1 MTTRNI
7 EKMAS
12 IDAQLRLLAPGKVS
26 DDDKLVEYDA
36 LLLDRFLDILQDL
49 HGEDIRETVQECYE
63 LSAEYEGK
71 HIPQKLEELG
81 NMLTGLDA
89 GDSIVIAKSFSHM
102 LNLANL
108 AEEVQIAYRRRI
120 KLLKKG
126 DFADENSA
134 ITESDIE
141 ETFKRL
147 VNQLK
152 KTPEEVFDAL
162 KNQTVD
168 LVLTAHPTQ
177 SVRRSLLQKHA
188 RFVHSVA
195 IRNCLTQLYAKDIT
209 PDDKQ
214 ELDEALQREI
224 QAAFRTDEIRRTP
237 PTPQDEMRA
246 GMSYFHETIWK
257 GVPKFLRR
265 VDTALKNIG
274 INERVPYNAPLI
286 QFSSWMGGDRDGNP
300 RVTPEVTRD
309 VCLLA
314 RMMAANLYF
323 SQIEDLM
330 FELSMWRC
338 NDELRVRADELHS
351 SSKRDAKH
359 YIEFWKKIP
368 PSEPYRVILGDV
380 RDKLYNTRERAR
392 HILANGTS
400 DIPEETTFTNVEQFL
415 EPLELCYRS
424 LCACGDRPIADGSL
438 LDFLRQ
444 VSTFGLSLVRLDIR
458 QESDRHTDV
467 MDAITKHLGIG
478 SYREWSEE
486 RRQEWLLSELS
497 GKRPLFGPDLPKTD
511 EIADVLE
518 TFHVISEL
526 PSDNF
531 GAYIISMA
539 TSPSDVLAVELL
551 QRECHVKKPLRV
563 VPLFEKLADL
573 EAAPAA
579 VARLFSIDWYRN
591 RINGKQEV
599 MIGYSDSGKDAGRLS
614 AAWALYKAQE
624 ELIKVAKEFGV
635 KLTMFHGRGGTVGRG
650 GGPTHLAILSQP
662 PETIHG
668 SLRVTVQ
675 GEVIEQSFGEEHLCF
690 RTLQRFTA
698 ATLEHGMHPPVSP
711 KPEWRSLME
720 EMAVIATKEY
730 RSIVFQEPRFVE
742 YFRCATPELEYG
754 RMNIGSR
761 PSKRKP
767 SGGIESLRA
776 IPWIFAW
783 TQTRF
788 HLPVWLG
795 FGAAFRHVI
804 EKDPKNLQMLQDMY
818 NQWPF
823 FRVTLDLVEMV
834 FAKGDP
840 GIAALYDKLLVSGD
854 LLPFGERLRTTFE
867 QTKSLLLQIAG
878 HRDLL
883 EGDPYLKQRLRLRD
897 SYITTLNVLQAY
909 TLKRIRDP
917 DYHVKLRPHLSKEY
931 MEMESSKP
939 AAELVKLNP
948 TSEYA
953 PGLEDT
959 LILTMKGIAAGMQN
973 TG

>member
-1 MTTRNI
+1 MAMAPSSNV
-7 EKMAS
+7 EKMVS
-12 IDAQLRLLAPGKVS
+12 IDAQLRILAPSKVS
-26 DDDKLVEYDA
+26 EDDKLVEYDA
-36 LLLDRFLDILQDL
+36 LLVDRFLDILQDL
-49 HGEDIRETVQECYE
+49 HGEELRETVQRCYE

-71 HIPQKLEELG
+71 LDPQKLEKLG
-81 NMLTGLDA
+81 NVLTSLDP
-89 GDSIVIAKSFSHM
+89 GDSIVVSSSFSHM

-108 AEEVQIAYRRRI
+108 AEEVQIAFRRRA
-120 KLLKKG
+120 KLKKG

-134 ITESDIE
+134 TTESDIE
-141 ETFKRL
+141 ETLKRL
-147 VNQLK
+147 VVQLK
-152 KTPEEVFDAL
+152 KSPQEVFDAL
-162 KNQTVD
+162 KSQTVD

-177 SVRRSLLQKHA
+177 SIRRSLLQKHA
-188 RFVHSVA
+188 R
-195 IRNCLTQLYAKDIT
+195 IRDCLAQLYAKDIT
-209 PDDKQ
+209 QDDKQ

-265 VDTALKNIG
+265 LDTALKNIG

-314 RMMAANLYF
+314 RMMAANLYY

-338 NDELRVRADELHS
+338 SDELRERTLEVHRT
-351 SSKRDAKH
+351 SKSVAKH
-359 YIEFWKKIP
+359 YIEFWKQIP
-368 PSEPYRVILGDV
+368 PTEPYRVILGEV

-392 HILANGTS
+392 HLLTNGIS
-400 DIPEETTFTNVEQFL
+400 DIPEESTFTSVEQFL

-424 LCACGDRPIADGSL
+424 LCTCGDQPIADGSL

-458 QESDRHTDV
+458 QESERHTDV
-467 MDAITKHLGIG
+467 MDAITNHLGIG

-486 RRQEWLLSELS
+486 KRLEWLLSELK
-497 GKRPLFGPDLPKTD
+497 GKRPVFGPDLPKT
-511 EIADVLE
+511 EEVADVLG
-518 TFHVISEL
+518 TFQVISEL
-526 PSDNF
+526 PSDSF

-539 TSPSDVLAVELL
+539 TATSDVLAVELL
-551 QRECHVKKPLRV
+551 QREYRVKNPLRV

-573 EAAPAA
+573 QGAPAA
-579 VARLFSIDWYRN
+579 VERLFEIDWYRN
-591 RINGKQEV
+591 RIDGKQEV

-614 AAWALYKAQE
+614 AAWQLYKAQE
-624 ELIKVAKEFGV
+624 DLVKVAKKYGV

-650 GGPTHLAILSQP
+650 GGPTHLALLSQP
-662 PETIHG
+662 PDTIQG
-668 SLRVTVQ
+668 SLRVTIQ
-675 GEVIEQSFGEEHLCF
+675 GEVIERSFGEEHLCF

-711 KPEWRSLME
+711 KPEWRALMD
-720 EMAVIATKEY
+720 EMAAVATEEY
-730 RSIVFQEPRFVE
+730 RSVVFKEPRFME
-742 YFRCATPELEYG
+742 YFRSATPVLEYG

-795 FGAAFRHVI
+795 FGAAFKCVM
-804 EKDPKNLQMLQDMY
+804 EKDARNLLMLREMY
-818 NQWPF
+818 NEWPF
-823 FRVTLDLVEMV
+823 FRVTIDLVEMV

-840 GIAALYDKLLVSGD
+840 SIASLYDKLLVSSD
-854 LLPFGERLRTTFE
+854 LWSYGERLREKFME
-867 QTKSLLLQIAG
+867 TKNLLLQVAG
-878 HRDLL
+878 HKNLL
-883 EGDPYLKQRLRLRD
+883 EDNPYLKQRLHIRD
-897 SYITTLNVLQAY
+897 SYITALNVCQAY

-917 DYHVKLRPHLSKEY
+917 GFNVKLGPHLSKEVVNR
-931 MEMESSKP
+931 SKSN
-939 AAELVKLNP
+939 AELVKLNP
-948 TSEYA
+948 ESEYA

>member
-1 MTTRNI
+1 MGTRNM
-7 EKMAS
+7 EKLAS
-12 IDAQLRLLAPGKVS
+12 IDAHLRLLVPGKVS
-26 DDDKLVEYDA
+26 EDDKLVEYDA

-49 HGEDIRETVQECYE
+49 HGEDLKETVQECYE
-63 LSAEYEGK
+63 LSAEYESK
-71 HIPQKLEELG
+71 RDTQKLEELG
-81 NMLTGLDA
+81 NVLTSLDP
-89 GDSIVIAKSFSHM
+89 GDSIVVAKAFSHM

-108 AEEVQIAYRRRI
+108 AEEVQIANRRRN
-120 KLLKKG
+120 KKTNG
-126 DFADENSA
+126 NYTDENSA
-134 ITESDIE
+134 TTESDIE
-141 ETFKRL
+141 ETLKRL
-147 VNQLK
+147 VVDFK
-152 KTPEEVFDAL
+152 KSPQEVFDAL

-168 LVLTAHPTQ
+168 LVFTAHPTQ
-177 SVRRSLLQKHA
+177 AVRRSLLQKHG
-188 RFVHSVA
+188 R
-195 IRNCLTQLYAKDIT
+195 IQNCLAQLYAKDIT
-209 PDDKQ
+209 PDDKH

-257 GVPKFLRR
+257 GVPRFMRR

-274 INERVPYNAPLI
+274 IDERVPNNAPLI

-314 RMMAANLYF
+314 RLMVANLYY

-330 FELSMWRC
+330 FELSMWHC
-338 NDELRVRADELHS
+338 SDELRVRADKLHK

-359 YIEFWKKIP
+359 YIEFWKQIP
-368 PSEPYRVILGDV
+368 VTEPYRVILGNV
-380 RDKLYNTRERAR
+380 RDKLYQTRERSR
-392 HILANGTS
+392 HLLAHGTS
-400 DIPEETTFTNVEQFL
+400 EIPEEETYMNVEEFL

-424 LCACGDRPIADGSL
+424 LRACGDCSIADGSL

-467 MDAITKHLGIG
+467 LDAITKHLEIG
-478 SYREWSEE
+478 SYREWSEQQK
-486 RRQEWLLSELS
+486 QEWLLSELR
-497 GKRPLFGPDLPKTD
+497 GKRPLFGSDLPQTE
-511 EIADVLE
+511 EIADVLD
-518 TFHVISEL
+518 TFHVLAEL
-526 PSDNF
+526 PPDCF

-539 TSPSDVLAVELL
+539 TAPSDVLAVELL
-551 QRECHVKKPLRV
+551 QRQCHVKKPLRV

-579 VARLFSIDWYRN
+579 VACLFSVDWYRN
-591 RINGKQEV
+591 RINSKQEV

-614 AAWALYKAQE
+614 AAWQLYKAQE
-624 ELIKVAKEFGV
+624 ELVKVAKQYGV
-635 KLTMFHGRGGTVGRG
+635 KLIMFHGRGGTVGRG

-662 PETIHG
+662 PDTING

-698 ATLEHGMHPPVSP
+698 ATLEHGMRIPVSP
-711 KPEWRSLME
+711 KPEWRALLDEIVVVSTE
-720 EMAVIATKEY
+720 EY
-730 RSIVFQEPRFVE
+730 RSIVFKEPRFVE
-742 YFRCATPELEYG
+742 YFRLATPELEYG

-795 FGAAFRHVI
+795 FGAAFKYAIKRDI
-804 EKDPKNLQMLQDMY
+804 QNLEILQEMY
-818 NQWPF
+818 NNWPF
-823 FRVTLDLVEMV
+823 FRVTIDLVEMV
-834 FAKGDP
+834 FAKGNP
-840 GIAALYDKLLVSGD
+840 RIAALYDKLLVSED
-854 LLPFGERLRTTFE
+854 LLSFGEHLRANYE
-867 QTKSLLLQIAG
+867 ETKSLLLQIAG
-878 HRDLL
+878 HKDLL
-883 EGDPYLKQRLRLRD
+883 EGDPYLKQQLRFRD
-897 SYITTLNVLQAY
+897 AYITTLNVSQAY

-917 DYHVKLRPHLSKEY
+917 NYHVHLRPHISKEY
-931 MEMESSKP
+931 METKP
-939 AAELVKLNP
+939 ANELVKLNP

>member
-1 MTTRNI
+1 MSRKI

-26 DDDKLVEYDA
+26 EDDKLVEYDA

-49 HGEDIRETVQECYE
+49 HGEEIRETVQDCYE
-63 LSAEYEGK
+63 ISAEYEGNRD
-71 HIPQKLEELG
+71 PQKLEELG
-81 NMLTGLDA
+81 RVLTSLDA

-120 KLLKKG
+120 KLKKH
-126 DFADENSA
+126 DFSDEASA
-134 ITESDIE
+134 TTESDIE
-141 ETFKRL
+141 ETLKRL
-147 VNQLK
+147 VGQLNK
-152 KTPEEVFDAL
+152 SPQEVFEAL

-188 RFVHSVA
+188 R
-195 IRNCLTQLYAKDIT
+195 IRDCLTQLNAKDIT

-224 QAAFRTDEIRRTP
+224 QAAFRTDEIRRNP

-338 NDELRVRADELHS
+338 SDELRTRAQELHR

-359 YIEFWKKIP
+359 YIEFWKQV
-368 PSEPYRVILGDV
+368 PSNEPYRVILGDV
-380 RDKLYNTRERAR
+380 RDKLYHTRERAR
-392 HILANGTS
+392 QLLANGIS
-400 DIPEETTFTNVEQFL
+400 DIPEELTFTNTEEFL

-424 LCACGDRPIADGSL
+424 LCASGDRPIADGSL

-467 MDAITKHLGIG
+467 LDAITRHLEIG
-478 SYREWSEE
+478 SYKEWPEE

-497 GKRPLFGPDLPKTD
+497 GKRPLFGPDLPKTE
-511 EIADVLE
+511 EIADVLD
-518 TFHVISEL
+518 TFHVIAEL

-551 QRECHVKKPLRV
+551 QRECHIKTPLRV

-579 VARLFSIDWYRN
+579 VARLFSIEWYRN

-614 AAWALYKAQE
+614 AAWQLYKAQE

-662 PETIHG
+662 PDTIHG

-698 ATLEHGMHPPVSP
+698 ATLEHGMHPPVAP
-711 KPEWRSLME
+711 KPEWRALMD

-730 RSIVFQEPRFVE
+730 RSVVFQEPRFVE
-742 YFRCATPELEYG
+742 YFRLATPELEYG

-795 FGAAFRHVI
+795 FGAAMNEAIR
-804 EKDPKNLQMLQDMY
+804 KDMKNLQMLRDMY
-818 NQWPF
+818 NGWPF
-823 FRVTLDLVEMV
+823 FRVTIDLIEMV

-840 GIAALYDKLLVSGD
+840 KIGALCDKLLVSED
-854 LLPFGERLRTTFE
+854 LWAFGEQLRANYQAT
-867 QTKSLLLQIAG
+867 QDIILQVAG
-878 HRDLL
+878 HKVIL
-883 EGDPYLKQRLRLRD
+883 EGDPYLRQRLRLRD
-897 SYITTLNVLQAY
+897 PYITVLNVCQVY

-917 DYHVKLRPHLSKEY
+917 TYSVKVGPHLSKEI
-931 MEMESSKP
+931 MEMDTSKP
-939 AAELVKLNP
+939 ADELVKLNP
-948 TSEYA
+948 MSEYA

-959 LILTMKGIAAGMQN
+959 LILTMKGIAAGLQN

>member
-1 MTTRNI
+1 MGSRNL

-12 IDAQLRLLAPGKVS
+12 IDAQLRLLAPRKVS
-26 DDDKLVEYDA
+26 EDDKLVEYDA

-49 HGEDIRETVQECYE
+49 HGTEIRETVQDCYE
-63 LSAEYEGK
+63 LSAEYERK
-71 HIPQKLEELG
+71 LEPQKLEELG
-81 NMLTGLDA
+81 SVLISLDA
-89 GDSIVIAKSFSHM
+89 GDSIVVAKSFTHM

-120 KLLKKG
+120 KLKKG
-126 DFADENSA
+126 DFADEASA
-134 ITESDIE
+134 TTESDIE
-141 ETFKRL
+141 ETLKRL
-147 VNQLK
+147 VLQLK
-152 KTPEEVFDAL
+152 KSPEEVFDAL

-188 RFVHSVA
+188 R

-338 NDELRVRADELHS
+338 SDELRARADELHR

-359 YIEFWKKIP
+359 YIEFWKQVP
-368 PSEPYRVILGDV
+368 PNEPYRVILGDV
-380 RDKLYNTRERAR
+380 RDKLYHTRERAR
-392 HILANGTS
+392 QLLANGFS
-400 DIPEETTFTNVEQFL
+400 DIAEETTFTIVDQFL

-467 MDAITKHLGIG
+467 MDAITRHLAIG
-478 SYREWSEE
+478 SYREWPEQK
-486 RRQEWLLSELS
+486 RQEWLLSELS
-497 GKRPLFGPDLPKTD
+497 GKRPLFGPDLPKT
-511 EIADVLE
+511 EEVADVLD

-539 TSPSDVLAVELL
+539 TAPSDVLAVELL
-551 QRECHVKKPLRV
+551 QRECRVKQPLRV

-573 EAAPAA
+573 VSAPASL
-579 VARLFSIDWYRN
+579 ARLFSIDWYRN

-614 AAWALYKAQE
+614 AAWHLYKAQE
-624 ELIKVAKEFGV
+624 ELIKVAKQYGV

-650 GGPTHLAILSQP
+650 GAPTHLALLSQP
-662 PETIHG
+662 PDTIHG

-711 KPEWRSLME
+711 KPEWRALLD
-720 EMAVIATKEY
+720 EMAIVATKEY

-742 YFRCATPELEYG
+742 YFRLATPETEYG

-795 FGAAFRHVI
+795 FGAAFKYVI
-804 EKDPKNLQMLQDMY
+804 EKDVKNLHMLREMY
-818 NQWPF
+818 DQWPF
-823 FRVTLDLVEMV
+823 FRVTIDLVEMV

-840 GIAALYDKLLVSGD
+840 GIAALYDKLLVSED
-854 LLPFGERLRTTFE
+854 LQPFGESLRANYE
-867 QTKSLLLQIAG
+867 ETKSLLLQIAG
-878 HRDLL
+878 HKDLL

-897 SYITTLNVLQAY
+897 AYITTLNVCQTY
-909 TLKRIRDP
+909 TLKWIRDP
-917 DYHVKLRPHLSKEY
+917 SYDVKVRPHLSKDKT
-931 MEMESSKP
+931 ESSKP
-939 AAELVKLNP
+939 QTAELVKLNP

>member
-1 MTTRNI
+1 MANRNL
-7 EKMAS
+7 EKLAS
-12 IDAQLRLLAPGKVS
+12 IDAQLRLLVPAKVS
-26 DDDKLVEYDA
+26 EDDKLVEYDA

-49 HGEDIRETVQECYE
+49 HGEDLRETVQACYE

-71 HIPQKLEELG
+71 HDAKKLSELG
-81 NMLTGLDA
+81 NVLTSLDP
-89 GDSIVIAKSFSHM
+89 GDSIVVAKSFAHM
-102 LNLANL
+102 LSLANL
-108 AEEVQIAYRRRI
+108 AEEVQIAYRRRN
-120 KLLKKG
+120 KLKKG

-134 ITESDIE
+134 TTESDIE
-141 ETFKRL
+141 ETLKRL
-147 VNQLK
+147 VGDLK
-152 KTPEEVFDAL
+152 KSPQEVFEAL

-177 SVRRSLLQKHA
+177 SVRRSLLQKHG
-188 RFVHSVA
+188 R

-214 ELDEALQREI
+214 EIDEALQREI

-274 INERVPYNAPLI
+274 INER
-286 QFSSWMGGDRDGNP
+286 NP

-314 RMMAANLYF
+314 RMMAANLYY
-323 SQIEDLM
+323 SQMKDLM

-338 NDELRVRADELHS
+338 NDELRVRADVLHRS
-351 SSKRDAKH
+351 TRRDAKH
-359 YIEFWKKIP
+359 YIEFWKQVP
-368 PSEPYRVILGDV
+368 PNEPYRVILGDV
-380 RDKLYNTRERAR
+380 RDKLYHTRERSR
-392 HILANGTS
+392 QLLASGHS
-400 DIPEETTFTNVEQFL
+400 DIPEEATLASVEQFL

-424 LCACGDRPIADGSL
+424 LCSCGDRAIADGSL

-467 MDAITKHLGIG
+467 IDAITKHLEIG

-497 GKRPLFGPDLPKTD
+497 GKRPLFGPDLPKTE
-511 EIADVLE
+511 EISDVLD
-518 TFHVISEL
+518 TLHVISEL

-539 TSPSDVLAVELL
+539 TAPSDVLAVELL
-551 QRECHVKKPLRV
+551 QRECHVKKSLRV

-579 VARLFSIDWYRN
+579 LARLFSIDWYRD

-599 MIGYSDSGKDAGRLS
+599 MIGYSDSGKDAGRFS
-614 AAWALYKAQE
+614 AAWQLYKAQE
-624 ELIKVAKEFGV
+624 DLIKVAKQFGV

-662 PETIHG
+662 PDTIHG

-675 GEVIEQSFGEEHLCF
+675 GEVIEQSFGEELLCF

-698 ATLEHGMHPPVSP
+698 ATLEHGMQLPVSP
-711 KPEWRSLME
+711 KPEWRALMD
-720 EMAVIATKEY
+720 EMAVVATEDY

-742 YFRCATPELEYG
+742 YFRLATPELEYG

-795 FGAAFRHVI
+795 FGEAFKHVI
-804 EKDPKNLQMLQDMY
+804 QKDIKNLHMLQEMY

-823 FRVTLDLVEMV
+823 FRVTIDLVEMV
-834 FAKGDP
+834 FAKGNP
-840 GIAALYDKLLVSGD
+840 AIATLYDKLLVSED
-854 LLPFGERLRTTFE
+854 LWPFAELLRSKYE
-867 QTKSLLLQIAG
+867 ETKNLLLQIAG
-878 HRDLL
+878 HKDLL
-883 EGDPYLKQRLRLRD
+883 EGDPHLKQRLRLRD
-897 SYITTLNVLQAY
+897 SYITTLNVCQAY

-917 DYHVKLRPHLSKEY
+917 TFHVTLRPHISKDITEAN
-931 MEMESSKP
+931 KP
-939 AAELVKLNP
+939 ANELVKLNP

-959 LILTMKGIAAGMQN
+959 LILTMKGIAAGLQN

>member
-1 MTTRNI
+1 MANRNL
-7 EKMAS
+7 EKLAS
-12 IDAQLRLLAPGKVS
+12 IDAQLRLLVPGKVS
-26 DDDKLVEYDA
+26 EDDKLIEYDA
-36 LLLDRFLDILQDL
+36 LLLDKFLDILQDL
-49 HGEDIRETVQECYE
+49 HGEDLKETVQQCYE

-71 HIPQKLEELG
+71 HDPKKLEELG
-81 NMLTGLDA
+81 NVLTSLDP
-89 GDSIVIAKSFSHM
+89 GDSIVIAKAFSHM

-108 AEEVQIAYRRRI
+108 AEEVQIVHCRRT
-120 KLLKKG
+120 KHKKG
-126 DFADENSA
+126 DFVDEGNA
-134 ITESDIE
+134 TTESDIE
-141 ETFKRL
+141 ETLNRL
-147 VNQLK
+147 VHKLK
-152 KTPEEVFDAL
+152 KSPEEVFDAL

-168 LVLTAHPTQ
+168 LVFTAHPTQ
-177 SVRRSLLQKHA
+177 SVRRSLLQKHG
-188 RFVHSVA
+188 R
-195 IRNCLTQLYAKDIT
+195 IRDCLAQLYAKDIS

-214 ELDEALQREI
+214 ELDEALHREI

-274 INERVPYNAPLI
+274 IDERVPYNAPLI

-300 RVTPEVTRD
+300 RVTSEVTRD

-314 RMMAANLYF
+314 RMMAANMYF

-330 FELSMWRC
+330 FEMSMWRC
-338 NDELRVRADELHS
+338 SDELRVRAEELHRS
-351 SSKRDAKH
+351 SSKRDVKH
-359 YIEFWKKIP
+359 YIEFWKQVP
-368 PSEPYRVILGDV
+368 PTEPYRVILGDV
-380 RDKLYNTRERAR
+380 RDKLYNTRERSR
-392 HILANGTS
+392 HLLAHDVS
-400 DIPEETTFTNVEQFL
+400 DIPEELVYTNVEQFL

-424 LCACGDRPIADGSL
+424 LCACGDRVIADGSL

-467 MDAITKHLGIG
+467 LDAITQHLEIG

-486 RRQEWLLSELS
+486 KRQEWLLSELS
-497 GKRPLFGPDLPKTD
+497 GKRPLFGLDLPKTE
-511 EIADVLE
+511 EIADVLD
-518 TFHVISEL
+518 TFHVLAEL
-526 PSDNF
+526 PADCF

-539 TSPSDVLAVELL
+539 TSPSDVLSVELL
-551 QRECHVKKPLRV
+551 QRECNVKHPLRV

-579 VARLFSIDWYRN
+579 VARLFSIEWYRN
-591 RINGKQEV
+591 RIDGKQEV

-614 AAWALYKAQE
+614 AAWQLYKAQE
-624 ELIKVAKEFGV
+624 ELINVAKKFGV

-690 RTLQRFTA
+690 RTLQRFCA
-698 ATLEHGMHPPVSP
+698 ATLEHGMNLPISP
-711 KPEWRSLME
+711 RPEWRALMDE
-720 EMAVIATKEY
+720 IAVHATEQY
-730 RSIVFQEPRFVE
+730 REIVFKEPRFVE
-742 YFRCATPELEYG
+742 YFRLATPELEYG

-795 FGAAFRHVI
+795 FGAAFKHTI
-804 EKDPKNLQMLQDMY
+804 EKDIKNLHMLQEMY
-818 NQWPF
+818 KTWPF
-823 FRVTLDLVEMV
+823 FRVTIDLVEMV

-840 GIAALYDKLLVSGD
+840 GIAALNDKLLVSED
-854 LLPFGERLRTTFE
+854 LWSFGESLRANYE
-867 QTKSLLLQIAG
+867 ETKNLVLKIAG
-878 HRDLL
+878 HKDLL
-883 EGDPYLKQRLRLRD
+883 EGDPYLRQRLRLRD
-897 SYITTLNVLQAY
+897 SYITTLNVCQAY

-917 DYHVKLRPHLSKEY
+917 NYHVTLRPHISKEY
-931 MEMESSKP
+931 AEPGSKP
-939 AAELVKLNP
+939 ADEYIKLNP
-948 TSEYA
+948 KSEYA

>member
-1 MTTRNI
+1 MSKKI

-26 DDDKLVEYDA
+26 EDDKLVEYDA

-49 HGEDIRETVQECYE
+49 HGEEIRETVQDCYE
-63 LSAEYEGK
+63 ISAEYEGK
-71 HIPQKLEELG
+71 RDPQKLEELG
-81 NMLTGLDA
+81 RVLTSLDA

-108 AEEVQIAYRRRI
+108 AEEVQIAYRRRN
-120 KLLKKG
+120 KLKKN
-126 DFADENSA
+126 DFSDEASA
-134 ITESDIE
+134 TTESDIE

-147 VNQLK
+147 VGELN
-152 KTPEEVFDAL
+152 KTPEEVFEAL

-168 LVLTAHPTQ
+168 LVFTAHPTQ

-188 RFVHSVA
+188 R
-195 IRNCLTQLYAKDIT
+195 IRDCLTQLNAKDIT

-224 QAAFRTDEIRRTP
+224 QAAFRTDEIRRNP

-338 NDELRVRADELHS
+338 SDELRVRAEELHS

-359 YIEFWKKIP
+359 YIEFWKQVP
-368 PSEPYRVILGDV
+368 ANEPYRVILGDV
-380 RDKLYNTRERAR
+380 RDKLSHTRERAR
-392 HILANGTS
+392 QLLTNGTS
-400 DIPEETTFTNVEQFL
+400 DVPDELTFTNTEEFL

-424 LCACGDRPIADGSL
+424 LCASGDRAIADGSL

-467 MDAITKHLGIG
+467 LDAITRHLEIG
-478 SYREWSEE
+478 SYKEWPEE

-497 GKRPLFGPDLPKTD
+497 GKRPLFGPDLPKTE
-511 EIADVLE
+511 EIADVLD
-518 TFHVISEL
+518 TFHVLAEL
-526 PSDNF
+526 PSDSF

-551 QRECHVKKPLRV
+551 QRECHVKTPLRV

-579 VARLFSIDWYRN
+579 VARLFSIDWYRE

-614 AAWALYKAQE
+614 AAWQLYKAQE

-662 PETIHG
+662 PDTIHG

-698 ATLEHGMHPPVSP
+698 ATLEHGMHPPNPP
-711 KPEWRSLME
+711 KPEWRALMD

-730 RSIVFQEPRFVE
+730 RSVVFQEPRFVE
-742 YFRCATPELEYG
+742 YFRLATPELEYG

-795 FGAAFRHVI
+795 FGAAMNEVI
-804 EKDPKNLQMLQDMY
+804 RKDIKNLQMLRDMY
-818 NQWPF
+818 NGWPF
-823 FRVTLDLVEMV
+823 FRVTIDLIEMV

-840 GIAALYDKLLVSGD
+840 KIGALCDKLLVSED
-854 LLPFGERLRTTFE
+854 LWAFGEQLRANYQAT
-867 QTKSLLLQIAG
+867 QDMILQVAG
-878 HRDLL
+878 HKEIL
-883 EGDPYLKQRLRLRD
+883 EGDPYLRQRLRLRD
-897 SYITTLNVLQAY
+897 PYITVLNVCQIY

-917 DYHVKLRPHLSKEY
+917 TYSVKVGPHLSKEI
-931 MEMESSKP
+931 MEMDASKP
-939 AAELVKLNP
+939 ADELVKLNP

-959 LILTMKGIAAGMQN
+959 LILTMKGIAAGLQN

>member
-1 MTTRNI
+1 MSRKI

-26 DDDKLVEYDA
+26 EDDKLVEYDA

-49 HGEDIRETVQECYE
+49 HGEEIRETVQDCYE
-63 LSAEYEGK
+63 ISAEYEGK
-71 HIPQKLEELG
+71 RDPQKLEELG
-81 NMLTGLDA
+81 RVLTSLDA
-89 GDSIVIAKSFSHM
+89 GDSIVVAKSFSNM

-120 KLLKKG
+120 KLKKR
-126 DFADENSA
+126 DFSDEASA
-134 ITESDIE
+134 TTESDIE
-141 ETFKRL
+141 ETLKRL
-147 VNQLK
+147 VGQLN
-152 KTPEEVFDAL
+152 KTPQEVFDAL

-188 RFVHSVA
+188 R
-195 IRNCLTQLYAKDIT
+195 IRDCLTQLNAKDIT

-224 QAAFRTDEIRRTP
+224 QAAFRTDEIRRNP

-338 NDELRVRADELHS
+338 NDELRMRADELHS
-351 SSKRDAKH
+351 SSKRNAKH
-359 YIEFWKKIP
+359 YIEFWKQVP
-368 PSEPYRVILGDV
+368 PNEPYRVILGDV
-380 RDKLYNTRERAR
+380 RDKLYHTRERAR
-392 HILANGTS
+392 QLLANGVS
-400 DIPEETTFTNVEQFL
+400 DIPEESTFTNVEEFL

-467 MDAITKHLGIG
+467 LDAITRHLEIG
-478 SYREWSEE
+478 SYREWPEE

-497 GKRPLFGPDLPKTD
+497 GKRPLFGTDLPKTE
-511 EIADVLE
+511 EIADVLN
-518 TFHVISEL
+518 TFYVIAEL

-539 TSPSDVLAVELL
+539 TAPSDVLAVELL
-551 QRECHVKKPLRV
+551 QRECHVKNPLRV

-573 EAAPAA
+573 EAAPAS

-614 AAWALYKAQE
+614 AAWQLYKAQE
-624 ELIKVAKEFGV
+624 ELVKVAKEYGV

-662 PETIHG
+662 PDTIHG

-690 RTLQRFTA
+690 RTLQRFSA
-698 ATLEHGMHPPVSP
+698 ATLEHGMHPPVAP
-711 KPEWRSLME
+711 KPEWRSLMD
-720 EMAVIATKEY
+720 EMAVVATKEY
-730 RSIVFQEPRFVE
+730 RSVVFQEPRFVE
-742 YFRCATPELEYG
+742 YFRRATPELEYG

-795 FGAAFRHVI
+795 FGAAMKHVI
-804 EKDPKNLQMLQDMY
+804 EKDIRNLQMLKDMY
-818 NQWPF
+818 REWPF
-823 FRVTLDLVEMV
+823 FRVTIDLIEMV
-834 FAKGDP
+834 LAKGDP
-840 GIAALYDKLLVSGD
+840 GIAALYDKLLVSPD
-854 LLPFGERLRTTFE
+854 LWPFGEQLRANYEAT
-867 QTKSLLLQIAG
+867 QNLILQVAG
-878 HRDLL
+878 HKELL
-883 EGDPYLKQRLRLRD
+883 EGDPYLRQRLRLRD
-897 SYITTLNVLQAY
+897 PYITVLNVCQIY

-917 DYHVKLRPHLSKEY
+917 SYNVTVGPHLSKEI
-931 MEMESSKP
+931 MEMDTSKP
-939 AAELVKLNP
+939 ADELVKLNP

-959 LILTMKGIAAGMQN
+959 LILTMKGIAAGLQN

>member
-1 MTTRNI
+1 MSRKI

-12 IDAQLRLLAPGKVS
+12 IDAQLRLLAPAKVS
-26 DDDKLVEYDA
+26 EDDKLVEYDA

-71 HIPQKLEELG
+71 HDPHKLEELG
-81 NMLTGLDA
+81 SMLTSLDA
-89 GDSIVIAKSFSHM
+89 GDSIVVTKAFSNM
-102 LNLANL
+102 LNLGNL
-108 AEEVQIAYRRRI
+108 AEEVQIAYRRRS
-120 KLLKKG
+120 KLKKR
-126 DFADENSA
+126 DFSDEASA
-134 ITESDIE
+134 LTESDIE
-141 ETFKRL
+141 ET
-147 VNQLK
+147 LK
-152 KTPEEVFDAL
+152 KLVGQLNKSPQEVFDAL

-188 RFVHSVA
+188 R
-195 IRNCLTQLYAKDIT
+195 IRDCMTQLYAKDIT

-338 NDELRVRADELHS
+338 NDELRVRAEELHRT
-351 SSKRDAKH
+351 SKRDAKH

-368 PSEPYRVILGDV
+368 PNEPYRVLLADV
-380 RDKLYNTRERAR
+380 RDRLYNTQERAR
-392 HILANGTS
+392 QLLANGFS
-400 DIPEETTFTNVEQFL
+400 DVPEESTFTKLEQFL

-467 MDAITKHLGIG
+467 LDVITRHVGVG
-478 SYREWSEE
+478 SYKEWSEE
-486 RRQEWLLSELS
+486 KRQEWLLSELS

-511 EIADVLE
+511 EVADVLD
-518 TFHVISEL
+518 TFHVIAEL
-526 PSDNF
+526 PADSF

-539 TSPSDVLAVELL
+539 TAPSDVLAVELL
-551 QRECHVKKPLRV
+551 QRECHVKSPLRV

-573 EAAPAA
+573 ESAPAA

-614 AAWALYKAQE
+614 AAWQLYKAQE
-624 ELIKVAKEFGV
+624 ELVKVAKEFGV

-662 PETIHG
+662 PDTIHG

-698 ATLEHGMHPPVSP
+698 ATLEHGMNPPVAP
-711 KPEWRSLME
+711 KPEWRALLD
-720 EMAVIATKEY
+720 EMSVIATKEY
-730 RSIVFQEPRFVE
+730 RSFVFQDPRFVE
-742 YFRCATPELEYG
+742 YFRLATPELEYG

-761 PSKRKP
+761 PAKRKP

-795 FGAAFRHVI
+795 FGAAFKHVI
-804 EKDPKNLQMLQDMY
+804 EKDIRNLQMLKDMY
-818 NQWPF
+818 NGWPF
-823 FRVTLDLVEMV
+823 FRVTLDLLEMV

-840 GIAALYDKLLVSGD
+840 GIAALYDKLLVSKD
-854 LLPFGERLRTTFE
+854 LWPLGERLRSKYE
-867 QTKSLLLQIAG
+867 ETKGFLLQVAE
-878 HRDLL
+878 HKDLL
-883 EGDPYLKQRLRLRD
+883 EGDPYLRQRLKLRD
-897 SYITTLNVLQAY
+897 SYITTLNVSQAY

-917 DYHVKLRPHLSKEY
+917 NYNVKVRPHLDKEI
-931 MEMESSKP
+931 MESSKP

>member
-1 MTTRNI
+1 MGTRNL

-12 IDAQLRLLAPGKVS
+12 IDAQLRLLAPRKVS
-26 DDDKLVEYDA
+26 EDDKLVEYDA

-63 LSAEYEGK
+63 LSAEYERK
-71 HIPQKLEELG
+71 LDPQKLEELG
-81 NMLTGLDA
+81 KVLMSLDA
-89 GDSIVIAKSFSHM
+89 GDSIVVAKSFAHM

-108 AEEVQIAYRRRI
+108 AEEVQIAYRRRN
-120 KLLKKG
+120 KLKKG
-126 DFADENSA
+126 DFADEASA
-134 ITESDIE
+134 TTESDIE
-141 ETFKRL
+141 ETLKRL
-147 VNQLK
+147 VLQLK
-152 KTPEEVFDAL
+152 KSPLEVFDAL

-177 SVRRSLLQKHA
+177 SVRRSLLQKHG
-188 RFVHSVA
+188 R

-265 VDTALKNIG
+265 VDTALKNMG
-274 INERVPYNAPLI
+274 IHERVPYNAPLI

-338 NDELRVRADELHS
+338 SDELRARANQLHQS
-351 SSKRDAKH
+351 SRRDAKH
-359 YIEFWKKIP
+359 YIEFWKQIP
-368 PSEPYRVILGDV
+368 PNEPYRVILGDV
-380 RDKLYNTRERAR
+380 RDKLYHTRERAR
-392 HILANGTS
+392 HLLSNGMS
-400 DIPEETTFTNVEQFL
+400 DIPEEATFTDVEQFL

-467 MDAITKHLGIG
+467 IDAITRHLEIG
-478 SYREWSEE
+478 SYREWSEQ

-497 GKRPLFGPDLPKTD
+497 GKRPLFGPDLPKTE
-511 EIADVLE
+511 EIADVLD

-539 TSPSDVLAVELL
+539 TAPSDVLAVELL
-551 QRECHVKKPLRV
+551 QRECRVMQPLRV

-579 VARLFSIDWYRN
+579 LARLFSIDWYRN

-599 MIGYSDSGKDAGRLS
+599 MIGYSDSGKDAGRFS
-614 AAWALYKAQE
+614 AAWQLYKAQE
-624 ELIKVAKEFGV
+624 ELVKVAKKYGV

-662 PETIHG
+662 PDTING

-711 KPEWRSLME
+711 KPEWRALMD
-720 EMAVIATKEY
+720 EMAVVATKEY

-742 YFRCATPELEYG
+742 YFRLATPETEYG

-795 FGAAFRHVI
+795 FGAAF
-804 EKDPKNLQMLQDMY
+804 KDVLQKDIKNLNMLKEMY

-823 FRVTLDLVEMV
+823 FRVTIDLVEMV

-840 GIAALYDKLLVSGD
+840 GIAALYDRLLVSKD
-854 LLPFGERLRTTFE
+854 LWPFGEHLRAIYE
-867 QTKSLLLQIAG
+867 ETKSLLLQIAG
-878 HRDLL
+878 HKDLL

-897 SYITTLNVLQAY
+897 AYITTLNMSQAY

-917 DYHVKLRPHLSKEY
+917 SYAVKERPHLSKEI
-931 MEMESSKP
+931 MESSTSKP
-939 AAELVKLNP
+939 QTAELVKLNP